1 MTKLLVVT
9 FALAAAAWGAD
20 RVKTDSGVLEG
31 GVGNDPA
38 IRVFRGVPFAA
49 PPVGDL
55 RWAPPQ
61 PVKHW
66 QGVRKADTFGNH
78 CVQARIFDD
87 IIFRGE
93 AMSEDCLY
101 LTVWTP
107 AKSARER
114 LPVYVWFY
122 GGGFAAGGG
131 DEPRYDGESFAKQG
145 IVVVNVNYR
154 LGVFGF
160 LAHPEL
166 TRESAHHA
174 SGNYGLLDQAAGLE
188 WVRKN
193 IAAFGGD
200 PRKITIGGESAG
212 SLSVSALMASPL
224 SRKLFQQAIG
234 ESGAF
239 FGSVGD
245 REMMSLAESETQGAK
260 FAAAVGARSLA
271 ELRAKPAEDLLSEA
285 SKPKSGYTFWPTVDG
300 YFLPQEVSSIYT
312 QAKQSQ
318 IPLLAGWNADEV
330 RMRVTL
336 AKEKPNAA
344 TVPEQLKQTFGDRAG
359 DALKVYPATTDE
371 QAVRSAGDLASD
383 SFIVHGTW
391 EWVEMQAKT
400 GKPVYRFQFDREVP
414 IPELRKSTGVKTLGA
429 VHASELEYVFRTF
442 EYKKADWQPEDQ
454 KTGETMNVYWANF
467 IKTGNPNGAGLAE
480 WPEFGETREVMH
492 LSVESHSEKEQDRAR
507 QEFLESVV
515 EAGGAR

>member
-1 MTKLLVVT
+1 
-9 FALAAAAWGAD
+9 
-20 RVKTDSGVLEG
+20 
-31 GVGNDPA
+31 
-38 IRVFRGVPFAA
+38 
-49 PPVGDL
+49 
-55 RWAPPQ
+55 
-61 PVKHW
+61 VKHW

-160 LAHPEL
+160 LAHLEL
-166 TRESAHHA
+166 TRESPHHA

-245 REMMSLAESETQGAK
+245 R
-260 FAAAVGARSLA
+260 FRC
-271 ELRAKPAEDLLSEA
+271 
-285 SKPKSGYTFWPTVDG
+285 WPDG
-300 YFLPQEVSSIYT
+300 T
-312 QAKQSQ
+312 
-318 IPLLAGWNADEV
+318 
-330 RMRVTL
+330 RMRS
-336 AKEKPNAA
+336 
-344 TVPEQLKQTFGDRAG
+344 G
-359 DALKVYPATTDE
+359 
-371 QAVRSAGDLASD
+371 
-383 SFIVHGTW
+383 
-391 EWVEMQAKT
+391 
-400 GKPVYRFQFDREVP
+400 
-414 IPELRKSTGVKTLGA
+414 
-429 VHASELEYVFRTF
+429 
-442 EYKKADWQPEDQ
+442 
-454 KTGETMNVYWANF
+454 
-467 IKTGNPNGAGLAE
+467 
-480 WPEFGETREVMH
+480 
-492 LSVESHSEKEQDRAR
+492 
-507 QEFLESVV
+507 
-515 EAGGAR
+515 